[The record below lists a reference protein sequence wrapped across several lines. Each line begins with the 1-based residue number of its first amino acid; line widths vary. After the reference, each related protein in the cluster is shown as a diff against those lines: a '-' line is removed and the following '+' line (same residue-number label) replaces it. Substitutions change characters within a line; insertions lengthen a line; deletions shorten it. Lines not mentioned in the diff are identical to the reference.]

1 VTRPTSDVHPP
12 PPDDALL
19 TPAEVAAW
27 LDVDDG
33 WLERAIADD
42 DLPVMGF
49 TSEGVPVVAA
59 GEVRAW
65 LRRPDPHGDET

>member
-1 VTRPTSDVHPP
+1 MARVPHTEPS
-12 PPDDALL
+12 DDALL
-19 TPAEVAAW
+19 GAAEVAAW

-33 WLERAIADD
+33 WLARAIADD
-42 DLPVMGF
+42 ALPVMGF
-49 TSEGVPVVAA
+49 TSRGEPVVAA